1 MKLRELKHGEATVWP
16 PQRVDSAGPG
26 DPSVEDGVLEGV
38 ERFGRQLLVRI
49 NIHGQRCTASLQ
61 WDPPPAVGG
70 VEVVLLASIG
80 AQIRDLGDRELPAR
94 AGGTHR

>member
-1 MKLRELKHGEATVWP
+1 VKLRELKHGEATVWP

-38 ERFGRQLLVRI
+38 ERFGRRLLVRI
-49 NIHGQRCTASLQ
+49 NIHGHRRTASLQ
-61 WDPPPAVGG
+61 WDPPPAVGD

-80 AQIRDLGDRELPAR
+80 AQIRDLGNRELLPR

>member
-1 MKLRELKHGEATVWP
+1 VKLRELKHGGATIWP

-26 DPSVEDGVLEGV
+26 DLSVEDGVLEGV
-38 ERFGRQLLVRI
+38 ERFGRRLLVRI
-49 NIHGQRCTASLQ
+49 NIHGHRFTARLQ
-61 WDPPPAVGG
+61 WDPPPAVGD
-70 VEVVLLASIG
+70 VEVMLLASIG